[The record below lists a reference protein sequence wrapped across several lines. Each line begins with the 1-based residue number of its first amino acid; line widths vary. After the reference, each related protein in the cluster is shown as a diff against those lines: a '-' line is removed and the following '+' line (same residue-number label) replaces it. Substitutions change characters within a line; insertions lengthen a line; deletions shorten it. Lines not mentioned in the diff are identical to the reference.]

1 MVEERGYKKTLKEI
15 LNRLTS
21 GKILDDA
28 IGRSTLNTIFGEQIN
43 IIPHA
48 DIEEQ
53 FHYNI
58 NTRTLTTT
66 NANGG
71 TATVENDM
79 MKLSSSTATNGS
91 TKVETNRPIRYRPG
105 KEAFA
110 LFTAQW
116 DNGGVAGCKQ
126 RIGIFNG
133 TDGYYVGFNG
143 TDFVAGYSTSG
154 SDTEVTQ
161 ANMSGDSTYIDQLD
175 FTKLNIFRI
184 SYGWLGTAP
193 VTFEF
198 LGSDHHWH
206 ELHIIEF
213 QNTLTRP
220 SVDNPSLPICAHV
233 TKTSGATDVVMRS
246 ASWLGGVHGEDHSPG
261 DRYDTGTVS
270 ATGVST
276 EAVLIHFQNVTTFQS
291 KTNRVEVEGVR
302 VSIASDGTKTGK
314 VKIYKNLSITSPS
327 WSNIDATNSVLQTST
342 AGTVTPS
349 DANLLFEYN
358 LGRTD
363 SIVDDISDMDM
374 ILEPGDTVTITGQ
387 SAANMDF
394 DFTARWREHF

>member
-1 MVEERGYKKTLKEI
+1 MVEERGYKKTLRDI
-15 LNRLTS
+15 YNRLVS

-66 NANGG
+66 VANGG

-79 MKLSSSTATNGS
+79 LKLTTSTATNGS
-91 TKVETNRPIRYRPG
+91 SKVETKRPIRYRPG

-110 LFTAQW
+110 YFTAMW
-116 DNGGVAGCKQ
+116 DNEGVAGCKQ

-133 TDGYYVGFNG
+133 TDGFYVGFNG
-143 TDFVAGYSTSG
+143 TDFVVGYSTAG

-161 ANMSGDSTYIDQLD
+161 ANMSGDNTYIDELD

-193 VTFEF
+193 ATFEF

-206 ELHIIEF
+206 ELHVIEF

-220 SVDNPSLPICAHV
+220 SVDNPSLPLCAHV

-261 DRYDTGTVS
+261 DRYDTGVVA
-270 ATGVST
+270 ATGIST
-276 EAVLIHFQNVTTFQS
+276 EAVLINFHNVTTFQS

-302 VSIASDGTKTGK
+302 LSMSSEGNKPAI
-314 VKIYKNLSITSPS
+314 VKIYKNLTITSPS
-327 WSNIDATNSVLQTST
+327 WTDIDATNSVLQTDT

-349 DANLLFEYN
+349 NANLLFEYN
-358 LGRTD
+358 LARSD
-363 SIVDDISDMDM
+363 SIIDDIRDMDM
-374 ILEPGDTVTITGQ
+374 IIEPGETVTITGQ
-387 SAANMDF
+387 SSVSTDLTF
-394 DFTARWREHF
+394 SARWREHF